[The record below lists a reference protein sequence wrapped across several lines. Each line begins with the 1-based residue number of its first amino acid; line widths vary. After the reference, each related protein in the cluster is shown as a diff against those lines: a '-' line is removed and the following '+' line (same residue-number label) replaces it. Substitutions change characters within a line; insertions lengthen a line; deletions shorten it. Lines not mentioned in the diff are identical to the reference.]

1 MKNRVYTKV
10 IYNVSIKAVQ
20 KVDDNTEL
28 IKKVVD
34 LSETVSGLT
43 VFNPYV
49 AENKVV
55 RLANSMKEELERVDK
70 LEEKVST
77 VKKGGS

>member
-77 VKKGGS
+77 IKRGGS

>member
-20 KVDDNTEL
+20 KVNDNTEL
-28 IKKVVD
+28 ITKVVD

-70 LEEKVST
+70 LEEKVSII
-77 VKKGGS
+77 KRGGS

>member
-20 KVDDNTEL
+20 KVNDNTEL
-28 IKKVVD
+28 ITKVVD
-34 LSETVSGLT
+34 LSETVSGTT

-70 LEEKVST
+70 LEEKVSII
-77 VKKGGS
+77 KRGGS

>member
-10 IYNVSIKAVQ
+10 NYNVSIKAVQ

-77 VKKGGS
+77 IKRGGS